1 MNIFLIYGIKAGTIC
16 GKLGYALIYIYNMI
30 IITQTF
36 IKNINYLNLV
46 CSLLT
51 VCDNMTDAFKKNFI

>member
-1 MNIFLIYGIKAGTIC
+1 MWKARLCIN
-16 GKLGYALIYIYNMI
+16 IYIYNMI